1 MLGPR
6 GEGMVRSVLDR
17 RFGRRWS
24 PLELDLISS
33 YLYHISAAPPLGEY
47 SLNSLLEIVTS
58 IALPTAVD
66 DTTTSST
73 LVKHDHSTSL
83 QVDDKPKLT
92 TFIYAREPLINSL
105 HKLPRTLPV
114 LLLFGDIDWLYN
126 PRDIIHRDVNRL
138 KIGEIDLASS
148 SSKNDAMEFNAF
160 ESHNIINEV
169 KLKGGIDI
177 TFQVIPDAGHHIY
190 LDNRKGFS
198 HSITQWLKKKKLF
211 D

>member
-6 GEGMVRSVLDR
+6 GEGMVRGVLDR
-17 RFGRRWS
+17 RFGGRWS

-58 IALPTAVD
+58 VAHPTAID
-66 DTTTSST
+66 NSTTSST
-73 LVKHDHSTSL
+73 LINKDQSTSL
-83 QVDDKPKLT
+83 RVDDKPKLT

-114 LLLFGDIDWLYN
+114 LLLFGDTDWLYN

-138 KIGEIDLASS
+138 KVGEIDLASS
-148 SSKNDAMEFNAF
+148 SSNNDAIEFNAF
-160 ESHNIINEV
+160 ESHNILNEV
-169 KLKGGIDI
+169 KVKGGIDL
-177 TFQVIPDAGHHIY
+177 TLQVIPDAGHHIY

-198 HSITQWLKKKKLF
+198 HSITQWLKMKKLF
-211 D
+211 